1 MKTYGKII
9 LMGEHS
15 VVYGHKAIALPFKET
30 FVEVKIEEHP
40 FFALESSLYVGPLSE
55 VKEELMGLRLLIEKL
70 VAALALKPVLIYID
84 SSLPTSSGLGSSA
97 ATASAIVKGLYAYAG
112 KPLKQEDLFEYVQ
125 FSEGIIHG
133 VSSGIDTL
141 ITTTSNA
148 YIYARDGEK
157 TMLNIHID
165 AYLVVGL
172 SGEKGQTSKAVNMV
186 KHHVVNL
193 DGRQEIEILGN
204 VTTTFYQA
212 LQKRD
217 LIGMA
222 NQMNIAGHAL
232 KRLGLETKKLSNM
245 RSHAM
250 DLGALASKLTGA
262 GLGGCV
268 LALTDSLKT
277 ARTIQKQW
285 MSDGENAWV
294 MSLLEV

>member
-1 MKTYGKII
+1 
-9 LMGEHS
+9 MGEHS

-55 VKEELMGLRLLIEKL
+55 VDEELMGLRLLIEKL
-70 VAALALKPVLIYID
+70 ADDLTLKPILIRID
-84 SSLPTSSGLGSSA
+84 SSIPTSSGLGSSA
-97 ATASAIVKGLYAYAG
+97 ATASAIVQGIYAYVG
-112 KPLKQEDLFEYVQ
+112 KPLKRDDLFRYVQ

-141 ITTTSNA
+141 ITTTSKA

-157 TMLNIHID
+157 TILNIHMD

-172 SGEKGQTSKAVNMV
+172 SGEKGQTKKAVDMV
-186 KHHVVNL
+186 KHHVENL
-193 DGRQEIEILGN
+193 DGRQEIDILGN
-204 VTTTFYQA
+204 VTIKFYQA
-212 LQKRD
+212 LQKKD
-217 LIGMA
+217 LIGMTK
-222 NQMNIAGHAL
+222 QMNIAGEAL
-232 KRLGLETKKLSNM
+232 KRLGLETSKLSMM
-245 RSHAM
+245 RNHAL

-268 LALTDSLKT
+268 LALTDNLQV

-285 MSDGENAWV
+285 MKDGEHAWV